1 MRVFT
6 QKAFLGT
13 AAGGAALLAA
23 AGAAS
28 AQDCDRAC
36 LEGWVD
42 TYLDAVIDNNP
53 AAANLAD
60 DVRFTANGQLLAIGD
75 GVWRTMKGKGQ
86 YRLYVTDVP
95 AQQVAVMT
103 TFAEDTNDPE
113 GAAGGALALRL
124 KIENGEIAEI
134 EQMEIRD
141 QALYDRLEAAG
152 RPRDAYFEEVP
163 EANRMS
169 RRDLIETANKYFT
182 GMQQNDGMGDYPF
195 ADDCDRFENG
205 TLTTNQPTPEGQT
218 RPDPATSTGY
228 SAQWSCLEQFESG
241 LLHFVARIRDRRYV
255 AVDEERGLVWA
266 FGFFDHMGGD
276 TRTFTLPNGREV
288 TAGPTRPWTWY
299 IAEVFKVEDGLLHE
313 IDAYLMEPPYGML
326 SGWSSWEDGMSDR
339 IQNVTGIE

>member
-1 MRVFT
+1 RRVADARPGVDSRPRRSSNPPRHALVMRGKRGGWCMRVFT

-134 EQMEIRD
+134 EQMESRD
-141 QALYDRLEAAG
+141 RALYDRLEAAG
-152 RPRDAYFEEVP
+152 RPRDAYSEEVP

-205 TLTTNQPTPEGQT
+205 T
-218 RPDPATSTGY
+218 
-228 SAQWSCLEQFESG
+228 
-241 LLHFVARIRDRRYV
+241 
-255 AVDEERGLVWA
+255 
-266 FGFFDHMGGD
+266 
-276 TRTFTLPNGREV
+276 
-288 TAGPTRPWTWY
+288 
-299 IAEVFKVEDGLLHE
+299 
-313 IDAYLMEPPYGML
+313 
-326 SGWSSWEDGMSDR
+326 
-339 IQNVTGIE
+339 